1 MPAAEQLQ
9 IHIVQ
14 KKHRRCF
21 KGMTLKEAV
30 KRNQY
35 RKEKGSTGAYI
46 RYLRYNVDGWY
57 NRKSE
62 EIRKE
67 LNERKIIWKK

>member
-1 MPAAEQLQ
+1 
-9 IHIVQ
+9 
-14 KKHRRCF
+14 
-21 KGMTLKEAV
+21 MTLKEAV
-30 KRNQY
+30 KRNPY

-62 EIRKE
+62 EIVEIIEKLMREGKLPYYGKRK
-67 LNERKIIWKK
+67 